1 MENTGFEDFALDNE
15 ILRALEELGYTAPT
29 EVQDRTIRKVL
40 EGKDVIVSSRTGSGK
55 TAAYAIPIC
64 QAIRWDIGVPQA
76 LVLVPTR
83 ELAVQVSEDI
93 NSIGRFKRIRSV
105 ALFGKEPFSIQ
116 ENKLKNRTH
125 VIVGTPGRLLDHIH
139 RGLMLDEI
147 RYLVIDEGDELLNMG
162 FEEQVRS
169 IITRLPENRT
179 TLLFSATLP
188 ENIESLA
195 RFCTRNPERINI
207 KSSIEQKASIRHLL
221 YTSGKEEKMEL
232 LMNLLIT
239 KNPASCIIFANTRET
254 VEDIFKEL
262 EKKGVSVKKLHGGM
276 LQQDRLH
283 TMDEFKRGRF
293 RYLVATD
300 VASRG
305 IDVEAVSLII
315 NYEVPEE
322 NETYV
327 HRTGRTARAG
337 ASGEAITIMAPWER
351 KYVDAIED
359 YTGIVFIECEFPD
372 IEQVQKEK
380 KHFMETNR
388 TLPEEKQDKA
398 SQVGKD
404 ITKIYINGG
413 RKKKIRPGDLV
424 GAITSIEGVDA
435 GDIGIIEVQDNVSYV
450 DILNNKGSLV
460 IRKLSEGTIKGK
472 KLRVEEAK
480 D

>member
-254 VEDIFKEL
+254 VEDIFKAL
-262 EKKGVSVKKLHGGM
+262 EKKGISVKRLHGGM

-283 TMDEFKRGRF
+283 TMYDFKRRRF

-305 IDVEAVSLII
+305 IDVEDVPLII

-337 ASGEAITIMAPWER
+337 AYGEAITIMAPWER

-359 YTGIVFIECEFPD
+359 YTGLEFIECELPD
-372 IEQVQKEK
+372 KEHVRKEK
-380 KHFMETNR
+380 KRFMETNR
-388 TLPEEKQDKA
+388 TLPEEKQDRA
-398 SQVGKD
+398 SRVGKD

-413 RKKKIRPGDLV
+413 RKKKIRQGDLV

-435 GDIGIIEVQDNVSYV
+435 GDIGIIEVQDKVSYV

-460 IRKLSEGTIKGK
+460 IRELSEGTIKGK
-472 KLRVEEAK
+472 KLKVEEAK